1 MGFRFMA
8 FEACGGTA
16 AARPLGGSPL
26 EICPTGGTQ
35 PGSSRKP
42 RYSGR
47 PLTGRFGPPQYPA
60 VAVKVT
66 RPSSP
71 SGLLTETE
79 RAALRRPVFPLRAA
93 IVYSKPTW
101 QPHSRYYGS
110 LLLVSS
116 GAYNHSTAGLQRTFQ
131 MSQATGVETARQA
144 QELHIFHD
152 VAKAL
157 TSSLDLDSILQTIM
171 EKMAE
176 YFRPDTWSLLMVDE
190 QKMELYFAIAVGKAS
205 EALKS
210 VRLKVGEGIAGH
222 VAKYGEK
229 LIVPDVRSDKRFAK
243 RIDHV
248 TQWET
253 QSIICIPLR
262 SKLRV
267 LGVIQLVNVDMKNF
281 TEQESFFLQ
290 SLCDYAAIAIENAR
304 AVEKIQE
311 LTITDD
317 CTGLYNARH
326 LYKTLET
333 EVYRSAR
340 FGYEFSVLFIDLDH
354 FKQVNDTH
362 GHLIGSKL
370 LAEIG
375 YLIKAQLRLIDFAFR
390 YGGDEFVVLLPQT
403 GKDSALVV
411 ARRLRDSLRSS
422 CFCKEEGL
430 NLNVR
435 ASIGLATYPHDAKT
449 PHDVI
454 RRADEMM
461 YMVKNSTRDN
471 IGIAQRGVEK

>member
-1 MGFRFMA
+1 MSN
-8 FEACGGTA
+8 A
-16 AARPLGGSPL
+16 A
-26 EICPTGGTQ
+26 
-35 PGSSRKP
+35 
-42 RYSGR
+42 
-47 PLTGRFGPPQYPA
+47 
-60 VAVKVT
+60 
-66 RPSSP
+66 
-71 SGLLTETE
+71 
-79 RAALRRPVFPLRAA
+79 
-93 IVYSKPTW
+93 
-101 QPHSRYYGS
+101 
-110 LLLVSS
+110 
-116 GAYNHSTAGLQRTFQ
+116 GA
-131 MSQATGVETARQA
+131 ETARQS
-144 QELHIFHD
+144 QELRIFHD

-190 QKMELYFAIAVGKAS
+190 QKSELYFAIAVGSAS
-205 EALKS
+205 EALKN

-222 VAKYGEK
+222 VAKYGER
-229 LIVPDVRSDKRFAK
+229 LIVPDVRSDKRFSK
-243 RIDHV
+243 RIDKV
-248 TQWET
+248 TQMET
-253 QSIICIPLR
+253 QSIICVPLK

-267 LGVIQLVNVDMKNF
+267 LGVIQLVNVNMNHF
-281 TEQESFFLQ
+281 TEAESFFLQ

-304 AVEKIQE
+304 SVERIQE

-326 LYKTLET
+326 LYKTLES
-333 EVYRSAR
+333 EVYRSSR

-403 GKDSALVV
+403 SKDAALVV
-411 ARRLRDSLRSS
+411 ARRLRDSLRAS
-422 CFCKEEGL
+422 CFCKEESL

-435 ASIGLATYPHDAKT
+435 ASMGLATYPHDAKT
-449 PHDVI
+449 PHDII
-454 RRADEMM
+454 RQADEMM
-461 YMVKNSTRDN
+461 CMVKNSTWDN
-471 IGIAQRGVEK
+471 IGIAQRGVVK